1 MFNPCP
7 ISQNKKELKL
17 KLVWPGT
24 KFEFEILQD
33 IDGSVDVYCR
43 TLGTLLHGNSNMLRI
58 KYDATMQQ
66 SSMN

>member
-7 ISQNKKELKL
+7 ISQNEKELKL

-33 IDGSVDVYCR
+33 IDG
-43 TLGTLLHGNSNMLRI
+43 GTLMHGNSNMLRI